1 MEMKP
6 FLQIFSIRIIEKKA
20 MEAFFENLKTSVK
33 R

>member
-6 FLQIFSIRIIEKKA
+6 ILQIFSIRIIEKKE